1 MLLILQ
7 RIGLLIYALLT
18 MVEGAVNF
26 FFYLIFLDKKGIVA
40 DISLPFHAWWSDNV
54 TKPFWLKKM
63 RKQDATNFNRE

>member
-1 MLLILQ
+1 
-7 RIGLLIYALLT
+7 

-26 FFYLIFLDKKGIVA
+26 FFYLIFLDKRGIVA